1 MVTSTAANFTAAM
14 ARIVKTQPY
23 GSQTE
28 IAEKLGVSRQYLN
41 DLLSGRKRWTDDL
54 KDRAA
59 NALGSTVQDLLLIG
73 ETICETGQYFPY
85 VREVRNLPPN
95 SEQRAEWIIVLSTF
109 VSDIKGCP
117 FRELFY
123 CTGFFR

>member
-95 SEQRAEWIIVLSTF
+95 SEQRAEWIMVPSTL
-109 VSDIKGCP
+109 VSDIKDCH
-117 FRELFY
+117 FRE
-123 CTGFFR
+123 

>member
-41 DLLSGRKRWTDDL
+41 DLLQGRKRWTDDL

-95 SEQRAEWIIVLSTF
+95 SEQRAEWIMVPSTL

-117 FRELFY
+117 FRE
-123 CTGFFR
+123 